1 MTDRRRIAWIV
12 ALIVVVNVAVKGVVD
27 LYDVRVTRADA
38 PPAVARALAGTKLV
52 FLSDIHVRSIGAR
65 ERFVLD
71 LIERESP
78 DYVLIAGDLKPYEGS
93 AEPSL
98 EFFRR
103 IRARRG
109 AFAVLG
115 DAEYRLGSQNCV
127 YCHAPESWAIRD
139 DLPVRVLRD
148 QTATLAGADGAPAV
162 DLWAGDVKL
171 HPKLD
176 WAQKGARPVI
186 AMAHLPESFPDY
198 ARAGADLMLAG
209 DTHGGQTWLPRP
221 LYSLVLGREKARW
234 LRGRFALGESV
245 MWVNV
250 GLGWTGVPLR
260 FGLKP
265 EVVIF
270 DFRDGHSKP

>member
-1 MTDRRRIAWIV
+1 MTDRRRIAWIA
-12 ALIVVVNVAVKGVVD
+12 ALIVAVNIVAKNAVD
-27 LYDVRVTRADA
+27 LSDVRVTRGDA
-38 PPAVARALAGTKLV
+38 PPAVASALAGMKIV

-103 IRARRG
+103 IRAKRG
-109 AFAVLG
+109 AYAVLG
-115 DAEYRLGSQNCV
+115 DAEYRLGSRNCV
-127 YCHAPESWAIRD
+127 YCHAPGSWAVRD

-148 QTATLAGADGAPAV
+148 QTVTIAGADGGAAV

-171 HPKLD
+171 NPRLD
-176 WAQKGARPVI
+176 WARKGARPVI

-198 ARAGADLMLAG
+198 AKTGADLMLAG
-209 DTHGGQTWLPRP
+209 DTHGGQAWLPRP
-221 LYSLVLGREKARW
+221 LYALVLGREKARW
-234 LRGRFALGESV
+234 LRGRYALGESV
-245 MWVNV
+245 MWVNA
-250 GLGWTGVPLR
+250 GLGWTGLPLR
-260 FGLKP
+260 FGVKP
-265 EVVIF
+265 EVVVF
-270 DFRDGHSKP
+270 DFTNSDVR